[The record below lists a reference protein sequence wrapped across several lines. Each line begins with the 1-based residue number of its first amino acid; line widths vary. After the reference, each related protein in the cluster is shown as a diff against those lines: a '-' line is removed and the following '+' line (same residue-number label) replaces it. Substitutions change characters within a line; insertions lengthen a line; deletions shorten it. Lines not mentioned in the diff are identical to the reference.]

1 VSTATA
7 DRSKFVA
14 AIDEALTSASA
25 PELITLL
32 GDLEQLKARCWH
44 RLVTVA
50 EVPAQNPTPLEDLQH
65 LTPARVGELLNLTEP
80 YVHELC
86 RTGQLAARK
95 QGKYWIIPVRAL
107 REWAA
112 APKGVDTSPVTPV
125 RSADTPRGSDRFPR
139 RRRRE

>member
-1 VSTATA
+1 VSNFIATA
-7 DRSKFVA
+7 D
-14 AIDEALTSASA
+14 EALASASA

-32 GDLEQLKARCWH
+32 GDLERLKARCWQ
-44 RLVTVA
+44 RLMTLAAIPV
-50 EVPAQNPTPLEDLQH
+50 QNAAPLEDLQH

-112 APKGVDTSPVTPV
+112 EPKGVDTSPATPV

>member
-1 VSTATA
+1 VTTPAR
-7 DRSKFVA
+7 DLLNFVTVT
-14 AIDEALTSASA
+14 DEELASAST
-25 PELITLL
+25 PELVALL
-32 GDLEQLKARCWH
+32 GDLERLKARCWH
-44 RLVTVA
+44 RLVTLA
-50 EVPAQNPTPLEDLQH
+50 AVPPQNATPLEDLQH

-107 REWAA
+107 REWATE
-112 APKGVDTSPVTPV
+112 PKGVDTPPATPV